1 MAKKRTLGGYAG
13 QHLYVD
19 LTKSKCKSV
28 PLDRAFA
35 LTYLGGQG
43 FASRILYDLTHPE
56 TDPLGPDNVL
66 IWATGPFTG
75 TLWPQASRY
84 VVAAKSPL
92 TGIFGEAHA
101 AGHWGPELKFA
112 GFDTI
117 VVQGRSKKPVYLF
130 IDDGH
135 AQLLNAKQM
144 WGKDT
149 NEATKIIQETH
160 NDPTLRVSCIGQA
173 GEKLVRYAAII
184 NDFDRAAARSGMG
197 AVVGAKQLKA
207 VAVRGNQDIVV
218 AKPDRY
224 LEVIKDLHQKM
235 LASPFTASRAEY
247 GTTNLV
253 ELMQEIGRLPSY
265 NMRSGVF
272 AEYEKISGESIKQK
286 YLLKPRSDF
295 ACLQR
300 CGRYTLVSSGPYAYC
315 GGGPEYE
322 TQSALGSRCGN
333 SNLESILYGH
343 YLCNL
348 YGLDTISTGA
358 TISWAMEAWEQGLL
372 SAEDTGGID
381 LSWGNHETII
391 QLIHLI
397 ARREGFGELLAEGS
411 YRAAQRIG
419 RGTEKFVMHCKKQ
432 EIAGQEPRAQKSMGL
447 ASATAARGA
456 DHLYAFPV
464 LDEVGFDEEIASR
477 YGEKYLPEIGDR
489 LDPKYKGI
497 MVRENEDFCAVVE
510 SLGVCK
516 YGTLI
521 PPVLFYEDVVAAF
534 DVTVGVTCKE
544 EHFRLIGERI
554 VNLNRCYNIR
564 EGITRNDDCLPRR
577 LTDVP
582 APEGPSKGQVVELDE
597 MLDEYY
603 ETRGWRVK
611 DGLPTRKTLHRLGLD
626 DLSEDLSKYGINLPA
641 K

>member
-1 MAKKRTLGGYAG
+1 MGRKASLGGYAG

-19 LTKSKCKSV
+19 MTKEQCKAV
-28 PLDRAFA
+28 PIDRQFA
-35 LTYLGGQG
+35 ITYLGGQG
-43 FASRILYDLTHPE
+43 FASRILYDKVGPQ
-56 TDPLGPDNVL
+56 TDPLSPENVL

-117 VVQGRSKKPVYLF
+117 IITGRAKRPLYLF
-130 IDDGH
+130 VDNGTAKLLDAKDLWGH
-135 AQLLNAKQM
+135 N
-144 WGKDT
+144 T
-149 NEATKIIQETH
+149 NETEEMIKESH
-160 NDPTLRVSCIGQA
+160 YDPSLRVSCIGQA
-173 GEKLVRYAAII
+173 GENLVRFAAII
-184 NDFDRAAARSGMG
+184 NDYDRAAARSGIG
-197 AVVGAKQLKA
+197 AVAGSKHLKA
-207 VAVRGNQDIVV
+207 VAVRGSQDISV

-224 LEVIKDLHQKM
+224 LEVIEELHKKM
-235 LASPFTASRAEY
+235 LDSPFTASRAQY

-272 AEYEKISGESIKQK
+272 AEYQKISGEAIKNH
-286 YLLKPRSDF
+286 YLVKPRADY

-300 CGRYTLVSSGPYAYC
+300 CGRYTLVRTGPYAYC

-322 TQSALGSRCGN
+322 SQSALGSRCGN
-333 SNLESILYGH
+333 DNLESILYGH
-343 YLCNL
+343 HLSNL
-348 YGLDTISTGA
+348 YGLDTISTGF
-358 TISWAMEAWEQGLL
+358 TISWAMEAWEEGLIT
-372 SAEDTGGID
+372 AEDTGGID
-381 LSWGNHETII
+381 LEWGNHESII
-391 QLIHLI
+391 KLIHMI
-397 ARREGFGELLAEGS
+397 AHRKGFGDILAEGS

-447 ASATAARGA
+447 ATATAARGA

-464 LDEVGFDEEIASR
+464 LDEVGFDEEIGIR
-477 YGEKYLPEIGDR
+477 YGQEYLPEMGDR
-489 LDPKYKGI
+489 LNPKFKGI
-497 MVRENEDFCAVVE
+497 MVKENEDFCAVVE

-521 PPVLFYEDVVAAF
+521 PPVLFYEDIVTTF
-534 DVTVGVTCKE
+534 EVTVGLHLTEVQ
-544 EHFRLIGERI
+544 FRQIGERI
-554 VNLNRCYNIR
+554 VNLNRGFNVR
-564 EGITRNDDCLPRR
+564 EGIRRKDDSLPRR
-577 LTDVP
+577 LTHIP
-582 APEGPSKGQVVELDE
+582 APEGPSKGQVVELDQ

-603 ETRGWRVK
+603 EQRGWQLET
-611 DGLPTRKTLHRLGLD
+611 GLPKIQTLHRLGLD
-626 DLSEDLSKYGINLPA
+626 DVIEDLRKQKIKLPQ
-641 K
+641 

>member
-1 MAKKRTLGGYAG
+1 MGRKASLGGYAG

-19 LTKSKCKSV
+19 MTKEQCKAV
-28 PLDRAFA
+28 PIDRQFA
-35 LTYLGGQG
+35 ITYLGGQG
-43 FASRILYDLTHPE
+43 FASRILYDKVGPQ
-56 TDPLGPDNVL
+56 TDPLSPENVL

-117 VVQGRSKKPVYLF
+117 IITGRAKRPLYLF
-130 IDDGH
+130 VDNGTAKLLDAKDLWGH
-135 AQLLNAKQM
+135 N
-144 WGKDT
+144 T
-149 NEATKIIQETH
+149 NETEEMIKESH
-160 NDPTLRVSCIGQA
+160 YDPSLRVSSIGQA
-173 GEKLVRYAAII
+173 GENLVRFAAII
-184 NDFDRAAARSGMG
+184 NDYDRAAARSGIG
-197 AVVGAKQLKA
+197 AVAGSKHLKA
-207 VAVRGNQDIVV
+207 VAVRGSQDISV

-224 LEVIKDLHQKM
+224 LEVIEELHKKM
-235 LASPFTASRAEY
+235 LDSPFTASRAQY

-272 AEYEKISGESIKQK
+272 AEYQKISGEAIKNH
-286 YLLKPRSDF
+286 YLVKPRADY

-300 CGRYTLVSSGPYAYC
+300 CGRYTLVRTGPYAYC

-322 TQSALGSRCGN
+322 SQSALGSRCGN
-333 SNLESILYGH
+333 DNLESILYGH
-343 YLCNL
+343 HLSNL
-348 YGLDTISTGA
+348 YGLDTISTGS
-358 TISWAMEAWEQGLL
+358 TISWAMEAWEEGLIT
-372 SAEDTGGID
+372 AEDTGGID
-381 LSWGNHETII
+381 LEWGNHESII
-391 QLIHLI
+391 KLIHMI
-397 ARREGFGELLAEGS
+397 AHRKGFGDILAEGS

-447 ASATAARGA
+447 ATATAARGA

-464 LDEVGFDEEIASR
+464 LDEVGFDEEIGTR
-477 YGEKYLPEIGDR
+477 YGQEYLPEMGDR
-489 LDPKYKGI
+489 LNPKFKGI
-497 MVRENEDFCAVVE
+497 MVKENEDFCAVVE

-521 PPVLFYEDVVAAF
+521 PPVLFYEDIVTTF
-534 DVTVGVTCKE
+534 EVTVGLHLTE
-544 EHFRLIGERI
+544 AQFRQIGERI
-554 VNLNRCYNIR
+554 VNLNRGFNVR
-564 EGITRNDDCLPRR
+564 EGIRRKDDSLPRR
-577 LTDVP
+577 LTHIP
-582 APEGPSKGQVVELDE
+582 APEGPSKGQVVELDQ

-603 ETRGWRVK
+603 EQRGWQLET
-611 DGLPTRKTLHRLGLD
+611 GLPKIQTLHRLGLD
-626 DLSEDLSKYGINLPA
+626 DVIEDLRKQKIKLPQ
-641 K
+641 